1 MDVSNSYMA
10 TKILGMVKGYAKRLI
25 IDLTFIIEGRD
36 MLELPERILCGV
48 RLHKPDLKTMPQWR
62 EASTASCHS
71 DGENL

>member
-36 MLELPERILCGV
+36 MLELPERIVCGI
-48 RLHKPDLKTMPQWR
+48 RLHKPDLKIIPQWS
-62 EASTASCHS
+62 EASHPCPS
-71 DGENL
+71 DGEGL